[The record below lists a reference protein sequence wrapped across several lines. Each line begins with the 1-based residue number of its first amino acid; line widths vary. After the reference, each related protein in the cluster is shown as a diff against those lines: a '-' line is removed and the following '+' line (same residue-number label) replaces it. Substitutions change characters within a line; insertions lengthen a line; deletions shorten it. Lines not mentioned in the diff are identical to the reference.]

1 MLLTDNHRTS
11 QNQPFFSEAAGD
23 VLSPHRKRSLDRIK
37 PSLPHSSTFQP
48 SKSNQP
54 KKNIPS
60 PRRPRCPIGRA
71 KQLTSQDGP
80 HKKPRREAQCQEAET
95 LRLRRKKRAGG
106 VSGVRHLKEE
116 NPRLR
121 MSPYP
126 CQCEP
131 GKTFDKR

>member
-54 KKNIPS
+54 KKISHPQGAQGAQLAAPS
-60 PRRPRCPIGRA
+60 TSPPRMGPTKSPTEKHSA
-71 KQLTSQDGP
+71 KKLKPFACDE
-80 HKKPRREAQCQEAET
+80 KK
-95 LRLRRKKRAGG
+95 AGG
-106 VSGVRHLKEE
+106 VSGVRHLKGGKSKTSDVTL
-116 NPRLR
+116 P
-121 MSPYP
+121 MSMRAWYNN
-126 CQCEP
+126 
-131 GKTFDKR
+131 

>member
-80 HKKPRREAQCQEAET
+80 HKKPHREAQCQEAET
-95 LRLRRKKRAGG
+95 LRLRRKKAGG
-106 VSGVRHLKEE
+106 VSGVRHLKGGKSKTSDVTL
-116 NPRLR
+116 P
-121 MSPYP
+121 MSMRAWYNN
-126 CQCEP
+126 
-131 GKTFDKR
+131 